1 MDYSRLEPDEVGI
14 HRAHNQAVADMHF
27 TYDDPATGLKV
38 IKLLLLLTVHAKYL
52 FFDIWLPLLLR
63 F

>member
-14 HRAHNQAVADMHF
+14 HRAHNQAVANMHF

-38 IKLLLLLTVHAKYL
+38 IKLLLKQRVHTNFFLTYSFL
-52 FFDIWLPLLLR
+52 YY
-63 F
+63 